1 MTVGDDNNGHL
12 LIKIDKKFC
21 TSLKPAKIRK
31 EQLFHSN
38 DNEASFLDIND
49 STSVFSVITANI
61 VQTFNEMN
69 HNNNLRKSSTLL
81 E

>member
-12 LIKIDKKFC
+12 LIKI